1 MKASDPDMTRRSD
14 VAALPS
20 VGEQRPRM
28 RAVDQGGISL
38 GKYQPTSE
46 RRCDRRDQ
54 QSMIAPS
61 QAAGDRPSRI
71 TGESIGDPPFVS
83 LRLAEIAADRARE
96 SDRTWS
102 RNG

>member
-1 MKASDPDMTRRSD
+1 MSPLFHWSVNTGQVCAPSIRVAS
-14 VAALPS
+14 ALASISRCPS
-20 VGEQRPRM
+20 GD
-28 RAVDQGGISL
+28 ATGAIS
-38 GKYQPTSE
+38 
-46 RRCDRRDQ
+46 
-54 QSMIAPS
+54 S